1 MPNRKGGEGVEKQC
15 SGGGGWMPIR
25 HSRVGT
31 KFRLKMNLEF
41 LDLKGISKLKQ

>member
-1 MPNRKGGEGVEKQC
+1 M
-15 SGGGGWMPIR
+15 SIW

-41 LDLKGISKLKQ
+41 LDLKGISKLKERKLPSNSTYSN